1 MTKYTI
7 KFFGS
12 IGVRALEW
20 QEDFMNDVWAL
31 KAVERSMSHYYP
43 VYQTAAVW
51 KHDGEETVLI
61 GEYTA
66 RVEIIRKEQ

>member
-7 KFFGS
+7 KFFGH

-31 KAVERSMSHYYP
+31 KSVERSLGHHYP
-43 VYQTAAVW
+43 VYTTAAVW
-51 KHDGEETVLI
+51 KHDGEDTKLI

-66 RVEIIRKEQ
+66 RVEIVRKEA